1 MSRHLLRHLPALLL
15 TVLFALASPSSRAAA
30 EEPGLDALRAGV
42 IDSFVKGDIDRLLT
56 FLDPEVVVTWQN
68 AEVCRGPAEVRAYYD
83 RMMKGDRPVVR
94 SVTADPKVLGRRLGS
109 DWSVS
114 WGNLNDH
121 FILSDGTDLPFNSV
135 FTITAAKRGDRW
147 LLTGYHA
154 SVNAF
159 DNPVLALATRK
170 VALWAALGGAVA
182 GAVLTW
188 GVIRLMRSRSPAS

>member
-1 MSRHLLRHLPALLL
+1 MPSGGIGQGPQQAVGCFVVHL
-15 TVLFALASPSSRAAA
+15 
-30 EEPGLDALRAGV
+30 E
-42 IDSFVKGDIDRLLT
+42 IDQR
-56 FLDPEVVVTWQN
+56 N
-68 AEVCRGPAEVRAYYD
+68 
-83 RMMKGDRPVVR
+83 
-94 SVTADPKVLGRRLGS
+94 
-109 DWSVS
+109 
-114 WGNLNDH
+114 
-121 FILSDGTDLPFNSV
+121 
-135 FTITAAKRGDRW
+135 TITAAKRGDRW